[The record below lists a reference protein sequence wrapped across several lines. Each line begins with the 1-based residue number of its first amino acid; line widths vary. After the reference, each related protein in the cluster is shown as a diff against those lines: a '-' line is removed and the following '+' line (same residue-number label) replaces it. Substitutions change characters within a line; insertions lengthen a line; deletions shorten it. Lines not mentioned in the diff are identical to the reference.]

1 MGAYPRRA
9 GLISRIGELRHNTI
23 VILAGE
29 WTAKTSGVG
38 RGFRG
43 VQCAH
48 SSLHTRVMGEEV
60 VFLYNI
66 QHYQILEKF
75 KRKKCICDLDI
86 ISKNR
91 SVTVFFDFF
100 ALCVKKLRS
109 ISPISNAL
117 QFPSLSRFNMEGA
130 FKRVV

>member
-1 MGAYPRRA
+1 MGVCPRRA
-9 GLISRIGELRHNTI
+9 GLISRIGELRHNPI

-38 RGFRG
+38 RGLRG

-60 VFLYNI
+60 VLLYNI

-86 ISKNR
+86 IAGLPQTRFSNTTATR
-91 SVTVFFDFF
+91 LPCRNETSSSRVTVVFCHFRFF
-100 ALCVKKLRS
+100 
-109 ISPISNAL
+109 
-117 QFPSLSRFNMEGA
+117 
-130 FKRVV
+130 